1 MVNILF
7 ENATLFDGEKFVSN
21 SQFGVD
27 TKSGKV
33 INTNN
38 NFDEKINLKNKY
50 VIPGLI
56 NAHTHIVADHTGKI
70 NQLGSPDNTA
80 VKSTYLA
87 LKNLNDLL
95 KDGVTYIRDV
105 GSIFDIDI
113 ELSKLEKVGELVAPG
128 IIASGSP
135 LTMTGGH
142 FSEGS
147 YEVDGKDEV
156 RKYARKLLKKGVDNI
171 KLMASGGVSFS
182 GETPHDVQLDEEE
195 LRAAVVEAHRKGRT
209 ACAHAQGTEA
219 IQNAIRA
226 GVDSVEHA
234 VFLDDETVQMFIESD
249 TYIVPTLAAPWAIN
263 QNTEILPD
271 FMVEKSLAIEKA
283 HMESIG
289 KAAKAGVKLAMGTD
303 SGTAMNNFDKNS
315 SFELELMVRA
325 GATPLQ
331 ALQSATV
338 NAAELL
344 KIDDKAGLIEE
355 NKLADF
361 IVIEDNPLEDI
372 TALQKEKIVYKKGK
386 LV

>member
-7 ENATLFDGEKFVSN
+7 ENAKLFDGEKFVDNSN
-21 SQFGVD
+21 FGVN
-27 TKSGKV
+27 TVSGK
-33 INTNN
+33 IISSNN
-38 NFDEKINLKNKY
+38 DFDNKINLHGKY
-50 VIPGLI
+50 VLPGLI

-70 NQLGSPDNTA
+70 NQLGSPDNTV

-113 ELSKLEKVGELVAPG
+113 ELAKLEKAGELIIPG

-147 YEVDGKDEV
+147 YEVDGEDEV
-156 RKYARKLLKKGVDNI
+156 KKYARKLLKKGADNI

-182 GETPHDVQLDEEE
+182 GETPHDIQLDENE
-195 LRAAVVEAHRKGRT
+195 LKAAVIEAHHKGRT

-219 IQNAIRA
+219 IKNAIRA

-234 VFLDDETVQMFIESD
+234 VFLDDEAINMFIEND
-249 TYIVPTLAAPWAIN
+249 TYIVPTLVAPWAIN
-263 QNTEILPD
+263 QNSEILPD
-271 FMVEKSLAIEKA
+271 FMVEKSISIEKA
-283 HMESIG
+283 HFESIG

-303 SGTAMNNFDKNS
+303 SGTAMNNFNENS

-331 ALQSATV
+331 AVQSATK

-344 KIDDKAGLIEE
+344 KIDDMVGSIEE

-361 IVIEDNPLEDI
+361 IVIEENPLEDI
-372 TALQKEKIVYKKGK
+372 TTLQKEKEVYKKGK
-386 LV
+386 LI

>member
-7 ENATLFDGEKFVSN
+7 ENATLFDGEKFVPD
-21 SQFGVD
+21 SQFGVG
-27 TKSGKV
+27 TESGK
-33 INTNN
+33 IISTNK

-50 VIPGLI
+50 VVPGLI

-70 NQLGSPDNTA
+70 NQLGSSDNTA

-135 LTMTGGH
+135 LTMTGEH

-156 RKYARKLLKKGVDNI
+156 RKYARKLLKKGADNI

-195 LRAAVVEAHRKGRT
+195 LRAAVTEAHRKGRT
-209 ACAHAQGTEA
+209 ACSHAQGTES

-234 VFLDDETVQMFIESD
+234 VFLDDETVQMFIEND

-271 FMVEKSLAIEKA
+271 FMVEKSIAIEKA
-283 HMESIG
+283 HLESIG
-289 KAAKAGVKLAMGTD
+289 KAAVAGVKLAMGTD

-344 KIDDKAGLIEE
+344 KIDDIAGLIEE

-361 IVIEDNPLEDI
+361 VVIEDNPLEDI
-372 TALQKEKIVYKKGK
+372 TALQKEKEVYKKGK
-386 LV
+386 LI